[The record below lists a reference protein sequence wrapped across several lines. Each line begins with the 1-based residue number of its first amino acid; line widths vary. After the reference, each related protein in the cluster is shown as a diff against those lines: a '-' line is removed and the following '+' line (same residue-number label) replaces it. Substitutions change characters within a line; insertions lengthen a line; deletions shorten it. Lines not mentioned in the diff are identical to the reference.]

1 MGIEGGELL
10 DCVERAIL
18 VAETG
23 VDHCLLMG
31 EPEVLVYHTGDEGT
45 LVLGAVEWV
54 VPKARWEE
62 AGHTD
67 PPVVFGHSLHVLNP
81 ALNWYV
87 AHAWI
92 WTNNPGGMFADW
104 NPSVTVPDRGGR
116 QRGAALLRAALHF
129 TSGAACS
136 ALVTPGGSSMIRI
149 FRK

>member
-104 NPSVTVPDRGGR
+104 NPSVTCP
-116 QRGAALLRAALHF
+116 
-129 TSGAACS
+129 
-136 ALVTPGGSSMIRI
+136 
-149 FRK
+149 